1 MGLLIAVVAIAGIV
15 VVGLSYIYTSSQGSP
30 RGMGV
35 IGEATVHDL
44 KAQPMN

>member
-1 MGLLIAVVAIAGIV
+1 MGALMAVVAIAGII
-15 VVGLSYIYTSSQGSP
+15 VVGLSYIYTSSQAPP

-44 KAQPMN
+44 KVKPIN